1 MERGLNEEFAAL
13 NKNKT
18 WKLVNMPN
26 DKEVIDNLWI
36 YKIKIKSNGEVERY
50 KVIRGFTQKY
60 GINYIETF
68 SPVVRFTSIRAI
80 LAIAAADNMSVKQ
93 FDVKTAFLNSD
104 LEDEVYMKQR
114 KGYDVKSERVYQMT
128 PNSWNW

>member
-1 MERGLNEEFAAL
+1 
-13 NKNKT
+13 
-18 WKLVNMPN
+18 MPN

-104 LEDEVYMKQR
+104 LEDEVYKKQR
-114 KGYDVKSERVYQMT
+114 KGYDVKSGRVYQMT